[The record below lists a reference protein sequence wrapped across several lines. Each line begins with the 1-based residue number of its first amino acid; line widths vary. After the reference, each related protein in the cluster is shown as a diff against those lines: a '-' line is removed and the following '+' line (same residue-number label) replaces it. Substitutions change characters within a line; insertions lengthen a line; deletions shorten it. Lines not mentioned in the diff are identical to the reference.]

1 MTSRIAPALLAVLLA
16 SLAPCTAAA
25 ADAGESADPVVTAW
39 QADPSAVFEAQDIDL
54 DSFKWVA
61 RPLIVFSDAPQDP
74 AFRTQMELLAARID
88 ELVKR
93 DVVLIADSAP
103 ADGTEIRREFRPRG
117 FMLIV
122 VSKDGRV
129 ILRKPFPRDVREI
142 TRSIDNLPIRKQ
154 ELRDAL
160 DGG

>member
-1 MTSRIAPALLAVLLA
+1 
-16 SLAPCTAAA
+16 
-25 ADAGESADPVVTAW
+25 
-39 QADPSAVFEAQDIDL
+39 
-54 DSFKWVA
+54 
-61 RPLIVFSDAPQDP
+61 
-74 AFRTQMELLAARID
+74 MELLAARID

-103 ADGTEIRREFRPRG
+103 ADGTGIRREFRPRG

>member
-1 MTSRIAPALLAVLLA
+1 MTSRIIPAILAVLLA
-16 SLAPCTAAA
+16 ILAPCTAAA
-25 ADAGESADPVVTAW
+25 TDAGESAKPAVSAW
-39 QADPSAVFEAQDIDL
+39 QADPTAVFDARDIDL
-54 DSFKWVA
+54 DRFKWVA

-103 ADGTEIRREFRPRG
+103 ADGTDIRREFRPRG

-122 VSKDGRV
+122 MSKDGRV

>member
-1 MTSRIAPALLAVLLA
+1 MASRIATVLVAALAA
-16 SLAPCTAAA
+16 GLAPWTAAA
-25 ADAGESADPVVTAW
+25 AESGEPAGTAAARW
-39 QADPSAVFEAQDIDL
+39 QADPATVFEAREIDL
-54 DSFKWVA
+54 ETFMWVA

-74 AFRTQMELLAARID
+74 AFRTQMDLLSARID

-103 ADGTEIRREFRPRG
+103 ADGTDVRRAFRPRG
-117 FMLIV
+117 FMLLV

-142 TRSIDNLPIRKQ
+142 TRAIDNLPIRRQ

-160 DGG
+160 GDG

>member
-1 MTSRIAPALLAVLLA
+1 MTSRITPALLAVLLA
-16 SLAPCTAAA
+16 GLAPCTVAAT
-25 ADAGESADPVVTAW
+25 DVSESAHTAVTAW
-39 QADPSAVFEAQDIDL
+39 QADPSTVFEAEDIDL
-54 DSFKWVA
+54 VRFKWLA

-74 AFRTQMELLAARID
+74 AFRTQMELLAARVD

-103 ADGTEIRREFRPRG
+103 ADGTDIRLEFRPRG

>member
-1 MTSRIAPALLAVLLA
+1 MTSRITPAFLAVLLA
-16 SLAPCTAAA
+16 GLAPCAAVA
-25 ADAGESADPVVTAW
+25 TDAVESADSVVTAW

-54 DSFKWVA
+54 DRFKWVA

-103 ADGTEIRREFRPRG
+103 ADETEIRREFRPRG

-122 VSKDGRV
+122 VSKAGRV